1 MWGKKSRRAKSLSK
15 PAPCDCRCPPPK
27 NRLMPGHWQVPPRCY
42 GSCPRKSSLCPRQRQ
57 LLEPLLLR
65 AAPQTSVLRPVSAP
79 VGKKPAAPAGRWS
92 VQVQTTTQQEVAQN
106 VARLLREQGHT
117 PLVNKVVRQGEV
129 WYRVRVGTFTN
140 QEEARAAAA
149 RFRREGKFAQAYL
162 VSE

>member
-1 MWGKKSRRAKSLSK
+1 M
-15 PAPCDCRCPPPK
+15 
-27 NRLMPGHWQVPPRCY
+27 
-42 GSCPRKSSLCPRQRQ
+42 
-57 LLEPLLLR
+57 
-65 AAPQTSVLRPVSAP
+65 
-79 VGKKPAAPAGRWS
+79 
-92 VQVQTTTQQEVAQN
+92 QTTTQQEVAQS

-117 PLVNKVVRQGEV
+117 PLVNKVERQGEV